1 MPKPTCL
8 AKPQSHPSVSVLTI
22 KNVAERLQISQRTVH
37 RLIAEGNLTVIR
49 IGRSVRITE
58 DAFGV
63 LLTPG
68 DKS

>member
-1 MPKPTCL
+1 MTKPTCR
-8 AKPQSHPSVSVLTI
+8 AKPQSHPSASLLTI
-22 KNVAERLQISQRTVH
+22 KNVAERLQMSQRTVH

-63 LLTPG
+63 LLTPR